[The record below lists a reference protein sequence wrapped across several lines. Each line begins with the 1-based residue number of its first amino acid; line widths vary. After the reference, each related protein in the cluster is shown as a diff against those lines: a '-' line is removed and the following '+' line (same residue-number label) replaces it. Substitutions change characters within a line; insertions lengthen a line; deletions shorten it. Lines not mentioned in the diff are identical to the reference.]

1 MLMVHSGQTL
11 DSGSGNGKS
20 STSHGRPLPLPRAI
34 DEHKPSVFGLGFG
47 YANATSW
54 TANGR
59 GLMALG
65 DLCDSTLCED
75 CRAIQVLGPECK
87 STFSHLSFSEMRDNA
102 SACRL
107 CKLLVEALEP
117 SWHPAYP
124 HAVVD
129 RKELSSEDQ
138 LDRESAAVN
147 VFVWAHPQ
155 MPNDATYLVAY
166 LSYAGLDHGLCTIRL
181 FKSQG

>member
-1 MLMVHSGQTL
+1 MLTVRSGQML
-11 DSGSGNGKS
+11 DSVSGSAKS
-20 STSHGRPLPLPRAI
+20 SASQGRTPPLRRAV
-34 DEHKPSVFGLGFG
+34 DEDWPSLLGLGFG
-47 YANATSW
+47 YADTSSAT
-54 TANGR
+54 AGR

-65 DLCDSTLCED
+65 DLRDAALCED
-75 CRAIQVLGPECK
+75 CRAIQVLGPECR
-87 STFSHLSFSEMRDNA
+87 SRFSRLSFSEIRDNA
-102 SACRL
+102 STCRL

-129 RKELSSEDQ
+129 RKELSSEDR

-155 MPNDATYLVAY
+155 VPNDATYLIAY
-166 LSYAGLDHGLCTIRL
+166 LSYAGLDHGICTIRI
-181 FKSQG
+181 FRSQG